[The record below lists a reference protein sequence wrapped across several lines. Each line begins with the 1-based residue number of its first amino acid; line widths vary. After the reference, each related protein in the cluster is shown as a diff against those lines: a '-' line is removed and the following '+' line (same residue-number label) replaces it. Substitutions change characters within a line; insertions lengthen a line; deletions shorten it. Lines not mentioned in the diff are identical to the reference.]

1 MSARKVVVAGLLA
14 LCATGLAQASD
25 QDKRVDKR
33 VDEKRVVEVHK
44 VKGMGHASVEF
55 AAMHNIMAELLSTK
69 TGKTPAEIAAMFD
82 AGGPHEVAEQLGLKG
97 EEMRALMKEAR
108 GTLITRAQAAN
119 LITSEQAERLRQ
131 AKFEVHRKRGHDD
144 EGDDD

>member
-1 MSARKVVVAGLLA
+1 MHMSARKVVVAGLLA

-25 QDKRVDKR
+25 KDKRVE
-33 VDEKRVVEVHK
+33 EKRVVEVHK
-44 VKGMGHASVEF
+44 VKGMRHASVEF
-55 AAMHNIMAELLSTK
+55 AAMHNIMAELLSAK
-69 TGKTPAEIAAMFD
+69 TGKTPAEIAALFD
-82 AGGPHEVAEQLGLKG
+82 EGGPHEVAETLGLKK

-131 AKFEVHRKRGHDD
+131 AKFEMHHKRRHGDD

>member
-1 MSARKVVVAGLLA
+1 MSARLMVVAGLLA

-25 QDKRVDKR
+25 KDKRVE
-33 VDEKRVVEVHK
+33 EKRVVEVHK
-44 VKGMGHASVEF
+44 VKGMRHASVEF
-55 AAMHNIMAELLSTK
+55 AAMHNIMAELLSAK
-69 TGKTPAEIAAMFD
+69 TGKTPAEIAALFD
-82 AGGPHEVAEQLGLKG
+82 EGGPHEVAETLGLKK

-131 AKFEVHRKRGHDD
+131 AKFEMHHKRRHGDD

>member
-25 QDKRVDKR
+25 KDKRVE
-33 VDEKRVVEVHK
+33 EKRVVEVHK

-55 AAMHNIMAELLSTK
+55 AAMHNIMAELLSAK
-69 TGKTPAEIAAMFD
+69 SGKTPAEIAAMFD
-82 AGGPHEVAEQLGLKG
+82 AGGPHEVAEQLGLKK
-97 EEMRALMKEAR
+97 EDMRALMKEAR

-119 LITSEQAERLRQ
+119 LITTEQAERLRQ
-131 AKFEVHRKRGHDD
+131 AKFEVHHKRRHGGD
-144 EGDDD
+144 GDDD